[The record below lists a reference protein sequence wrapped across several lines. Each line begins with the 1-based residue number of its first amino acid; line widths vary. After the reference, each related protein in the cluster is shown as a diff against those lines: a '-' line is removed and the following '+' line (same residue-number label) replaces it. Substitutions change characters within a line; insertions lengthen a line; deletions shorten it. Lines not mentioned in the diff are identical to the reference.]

1 MQPST
6 IDTTELRAL
15 PGALSLPPPG
25 LPMVP
30 GGWTE
35 RAWTLGGRDFEVW
48 MPAAPDAFLDDP
60 RVMEAHERDEYM
72 PYWAYLWPAALHLAE
87 AVLRRPWPVGT
98 RVVELGCG
106 IGLVGLA
113 ALAAGYQVTF
123 TDYDPLAVE
132 LSLANARRHGFTD
145 AIGAVVDWRS
155 PPDWSFPVI
164 LACEL
169 LYEDR
174 NHEPLLE
181 LTRKWLEPNGI
192 AWFGDGGRIRAER
205 FCRLAPDYGLRYDA
219 FDERGES
226 LSNLRVGR
234 FQRLDVHPLWMT
246 KDPGIAI
253 PGLPSDL

>member
-6 IDTTELRAL
+6 RDTTEIRELPRAL
-15 PGALSLPPPG
+15 DASPPG
-25 LPMVP
+25 LPAVP

-35 RAWTLGGRDFEVW
+35 RAWTLGGRDFRLW
-48 MPAAPDAFLDDP
+48 LPAVPDAFLDDP

-87 AVLRRPWPVGT
+87 AVLQRPWPAGT

-113 ALAAGYQVTF
+113 ALAAGFRVTF

-132 LSLANARRHGFTD
+132 LSLANARRHGFTQ
-145 AIGAVVDWRS
+145 ATGEVVDWRS
-155 PPDWSFPVI
+155 PPERSFPVI

-181 LTRKWLEPNGI
+181 LTRRWLEPNGV

-205 FCRLAPDYGLRYDA
+205 FCQLAPDYGLMHQA
-219 FDERGES
+219 FDERGAP
-226 LSNLRVGR
+226 LPHLRVGR
-234 FQRLDVHPLWMT
+234 FQRIEVRPLT
-246 KDPGIAI
+246 THDSPLTPPHA
-253 PGLPSDL
+253 LP